1 MYPYYFLLNLFNIL
15 ILSTS
20 SSISPM
26 KSLLEKFSFKKLT
39 QDCITESGFVSPDLK
54 IILVLLSIILN

>member
-1 MYPYYFLLNLFNIL
+1 
-15 ILSTS
+15 
-20 SSISPM
+20 M